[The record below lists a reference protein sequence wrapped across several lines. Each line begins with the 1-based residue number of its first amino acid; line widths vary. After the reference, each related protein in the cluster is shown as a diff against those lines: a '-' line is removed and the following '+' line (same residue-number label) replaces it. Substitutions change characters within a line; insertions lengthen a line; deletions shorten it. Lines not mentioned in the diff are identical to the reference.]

1 MKYLLV
7 FYGIYCAISLG
18 TSWDEKYYQIIGK
31 INLDYL
37 LSFGLL
43 DENFDQKYRYSTLY
57 WSLSSLLS
65 QVVPNKY
72 SIEIHHL
79 INTLF
84 GFLTIIGVYK
94 ITKKLFSTNVAK
106 TISVF
111 LFFIPFFFGHFAIN
125 NKDTIITFAHVWI
138 VYYLIKYTVKNF
150 NFKKRFLIVFKIS
163 TLSALGTGIQLLFMG
178 SLIPIIMIFFINL
191 FFFSRKKLKDALID
205 ILIYL
210 IFFYLIL
217 ILFWVDTHGN
227 IFTYPFKFFLKTL
240 SLNVGWPFNLINGSY
255 IFSNEIPKNY
265 LLTNYLYKLPEFL
278 IFLYIISI
286 PIMIFKFSY
295 LKEKFSNFKV
305 KILLIITLLIFPNL
319 ILFFISYPI
328 YDGLRLFLWVT
339 PYLVIIPAITFVVIF
354 NNKSLIFNILKLTLF
369 FLLSYHLVN
378 FIKITPYHYTFLN
391 FLSGEKDSR
400 YKKFENDYWSVSLK
414 ELILNSNLQGKKIN
428 FYSCGI
434 NPSVV
439 KNYMKQK
446 YKNVEY
452 TDIKKAS
459 YIIMTNRTM
468 FSENNKSIS
477 NCYDEY
483 NLENI
488 AEVKRN
494 GVVLSAIKKLR

>member
-1 MKYLLV
+1 MNKFSNLLLKHQVKLKYLLV

-178 SLIPIIMIFFINL
+178 SLIPIIIIFFINL
-191 FFFSRKKLKDALID
+191 FFFSRKKLKDTLID

-210 IFFYLIL
+210 IFF
-217 ILFWVDTHGN
+217 
-227 IFTYPFKFFLKTL
+227 
-240 SLNVGWPFNLINGSY
+240 
-255 IFSNEIPKNY
+255 
-265 LLTNYLYKLPEFL
+265 
-278 IFLYIISI
+278 
-286 PIMIFKFSY
+286 
-295 LKEKFSNFKV
+295 
-305 KILLIITLLIFPNL
+305 
-319 ILFFISYPI
+319 
-328 YDGLRLFLWVT
+328 
-339 PYLVIIPAITFVVIF
+339 
-354 NNKSLIFNILKLTLF
+354 
-369 FLLSYHLVN
+369 
-378 FIKITPYHYTFLN
+378 
-391 FLSGEKDSR
+391 
-400 YKKFENDYWSVSLK
+400 
-414 ELILNSNLQGKKIN
+414 
-428 FYSCGI
+428 
-434 NPSVV
+434 
-439 KNYMKQK
+439 
-446 YKNVEY
+446 
-452 TDIKKAS
+452 
-459 YIIMTNRTM
+459 
-468 FSENNKSIS
+468 
-477 NCYDEY
+477 
-483 NLENI
+483 
-488 AEVKRN
+488 
-494 GVVLSAIKKLR
+494 